1 MTKTTAGA
9 EEKRDGR
16 AMRRRRNF
24 KMPPRP
30 AIAVR
35 GLWEAAPPEA
45 RERAHKTAGVLMQ
58 CWVGLKSRSQAA
70 SELGVPQL
78 RIWQL
83 SQQALSGMVAGLLKQ
98 PRGRK
103 GIVMD
108 PGEDPKALK
117 KRIQQL
123 ERELETAKRLIEIL
137 KDLPENRPQIV
148 EVKRRKGR
156 HAKGET
162 VSGEL
167 PAQGRPTSPPEGK

>member
-1 MTKTTAGA
+1 M
-9 EEKRDGR
+9 
-16 AMRRRRNF
+16 
-24 KMPPRP
+24 
-30 AIAVR
+30 
-35 GLWEAAPPEA
+35 
-45 RERAHKTAGVLMQ
+45 
-58 CWVGLKSRSQAA
+58 
-70 SELGVPQL
+70 

-108 PGEDPKALK
+108 PGEDPKVLR

-167 PAQGRPTSPPEGK
+167 PAQGRPTSPQEGK